1 MPTEDDLYNPLHP
14 EWEIMAMVSIP
25 ERNLFQSILNIG
37 FHDIVA
43 ERLQHRPFTRWAN
56 YHTAKDRQQGFRLD
70 YFFTPINESKHITSV
85 QVLTHWRAMPDA
97 SDHAPVRMLLNTPI

>member
-14 EWEIMAMVSIP
+14 EWAIMAMVSTP

-43 ERLQHRPFTRWAN
+43 D